1 MNRNFYS
8 QQRPCL
14 PQRPCL
20 LISLLVFLTIMGT
33 VQNLS
38 AKGERPLRAEGTTV
52 LVELF
57 LSADRKEDLVEI
69 KALFAQIKGVR
80 VKEHFYPKGKS
91 PLSIAIGRGVSA
103 DAARLAIK
111 VAKQHNGGIHYIL
124 PDFLYPLDYIAI
136 GGSHF
141 SEELHVPINPSDV
154 DALSD
159 PDKTTEEW
167 HRLYQT
173 LIEKHPRFHKK

>member
-1 MNRNFYS
+1 MNRNFY
-8 QQRPCL
+8 R
-14 PQRPCL
+14 
-20 LISLLVFLTIMGT
+20 LISFLIFLTIIGT

-38 AKGERPLRAEGTTV
+38 AKAKDTTL

-57 LSADRKEDLVEI
+57 LSADRKENLVEI
-69 KALFAQIKGVR
+69 KALLAQIEGIR
-80 VKEHFYPKGKS
+80 VKEHFYPKGSS

-111 VAKQHNGGIHYIL
+111 VAKQYNGGIHYIL

-154 DALSD
+154 SALSD

-167 HRLYQT
+167 HRLYQA